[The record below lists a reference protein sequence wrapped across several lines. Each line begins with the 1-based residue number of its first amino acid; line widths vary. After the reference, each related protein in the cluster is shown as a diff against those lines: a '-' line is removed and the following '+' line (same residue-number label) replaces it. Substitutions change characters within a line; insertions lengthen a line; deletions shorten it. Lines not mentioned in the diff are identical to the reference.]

1 MNRLVA
7 TGTGAGQGGQSE
19 LWEELNVKHQW
30 FHILRA
36 AIIDNRIAE
45 MGTSAWAVYCVI
57 KAYAQMNTG
66 ESFPSQAKIAGHI
79 GVSVDTVQRAID
91 RLIELKLVTREKV
104 GRRSQYHLIESF
116 PLERKSDGERVGQ
129 VDHQYMPMQF
139 SSLVEQIKAYALS
152 GRLPPGATF
161 NVTLNVTTINQGDN
175 STVNINQVSVAEPN
189 GRSDAVY
196 SAAIGDLSQRARALR
211 GLDL

>member
-1 MNRLVA
+1 MNELITTR
-7 TGTGAGQGGQSE
+7 AGEGGQSE

-36 AIIDNRIAE
+36 AIIDNKIAE
-45 MGTSAWAVYCVI
+45 MGASAWAVYCVI
-57 KAYAQMNTG
+57 KAYAQLNTG

-129 VDHQYMPMQF
+129 VEHPYMPMQF
-139 SSLVEQIKAYALS
+139 NDLIGQIKAYASS

-161 NVTLNVTTINQGDN
+161 NVTLNVTHITQGDN
-175 STVNINQVSVAEPN
+175 STVNINQVSVADPN
-189 GRSDAVY
+189 GRTDAVY
-196 SAAIGDLSQRARALR
+196 SAALEGAPPRTRALR
-211 GLDL
+211 DIGME